1 MSKKIKIGVLGC
13 ADIAERMVL
22 PAMKELDDFELV
34 GVASRSKTKA
44 KRLAE
49 KFGTIP
55 YTGYESITEA
65 YPDAIYIPLPNSLH
79 YYWIKYFLNA
89 GVHVLVEKSMTCNL
103 QETTELNELAR
114 AKELVLLENFQ
125 FRFHSQLGF
134 IQKLLADGLIGELR
148 NIRSAFGFP
157 PFASKDNIRYIKEL
171 GGGALLDAGAY
182 PLKISQIFMNSDV
195 FVDGSELNVS
205 VEFGV
210 DTWGSAF
217 LKSHTN
223 NVTSQIAFGFEHY
236 YQNTLELWGSKGKI
250 TANRIFTAGPSVAPK
265 VLVETSSDKNTHVI
279 EPENHF
285 SKMLLHFQL
294 LINGTIGKEMEFLG
308 NIQQAKLIDEVYRQA
323 YA

>member
-1 MSKKIKIGVLGC
+1 MLGC

-22 PAMKELDDFELV
+22 PSIKGLDDFDLV

-44 KRLAE
+44 KRLAA

-55 YTGYESITEA
+55 YTGYETITEA

-79 YYWIKYFLNA
+79 YCWIKYFLNA
-89 GVHVLVEKSMTCNL
+89 EVHVLVEKSMTCNL
-103 QETTELNELAR
+103 QETIELNELAR
-114 AKELVLLENFQ
+114 AKGLVLLENFQ

-157 PFASKDNIRYIKEL
+157 PFSSKNNIRYRKDL

-182 PLKISQIFMNSDV
+182 PLKISQIFMKNDV
-195 FVDGSELNVS
+195 YVDSAELSISE
-205 VEFGV
+205 EFGV

-223 NVTSQIAFGFEHY
+223 NVTSQIAFGFDNF

-250 TANRIFTAGPSVAPK
+250 TADRIFTAGPSVAPN
-265 VLVETSSDKNTHVI
+265 VLVETSYDKNTHVI

-285 SKMLLHFQL
+285 SKMLLHFQV
-294 LINGTIGKEMEFLG
+294 LINGTMSKETEFLG
-308 NIQQAKLIDEVYRQA
+308 NIQQAKLIDQIYRQA

>member
-22 PAMKELDDFELV
+22 PAIKELDDFELV
-34 GVASRSKTKA
+34 GVASRSKIKA

-55 YTGYESITEA
+55 YTGYETITEA

-103 QETTELNELAR
+103 QETIELNELAR
-114 AKELVLLENFQ
+114 AKDLVLLENFQ

-157 PFASKDNIRYIKEL
+157 PFTSKDNIRYNKEL
-171 GGGALLDAGAY
+171 GGGSLLDAGAY
-182 PLKISQIFMNSDV
+182 PLKISQIFMNRDV
-195 FVDGSELNVS
+195 FVDGSVLNVS

-250 TANRIFTAGPSVAPK
+250 IADRIFTAGPSVAPK
-265 VLVETSSDKNTHVI
+265 VLVETSSDKNIHVI

-285 SKMLLHFQL
+285 SKMLLYFQL
-294 LINGTIGKEMEFLG
+294 LINGTIGKEVEFIG
-308 NIQQAKLIDEVYRQA
+308 NIQQAKLINQIYRQA

>member
-22 PAMKELDDFELV
+22 PAIKELDDFELV
-34 GVASRSKTKA
+34 GVASRSTIKA
-44 KRLAE
+44 NRLAE
-49 KFGTIP
+49 KFGTVP
-55 YTGYESITEA
+55 YTGYETITEA

-103 QETTELNELAR
+103 QETIELNELAR

-134 IQKLLADGLIGELR
+134 IKKLLADGLIGELR

-157 PFASKDNIRYIKEL
+157 PFTSKDNIRYSKEL
-171 GGGALLDAGAY
+171 GGGSLLDAGAY

-195 FVDGSELNVS
+195 FVDSAVLNVS
-205 VEFGV
+205 DEFGV

-217 LKSHTN
+217 LKSHKN
-223 NVTSQIAFGFEHY
+223 NVTSQIAFGFDNY

-250 TANRIFTAGPSVAPK
+250 TADRIFTAGPSVAPK
-265 VLVETSSDKNTHVI
+265 VLVETSSSKNTHVI

-285 SKMLLHFQL
+285 FKMLLHFHG
-294 LINGTIGKEMEFLG
+294 LINRKFDREFEFLG
-308 NIQQAKLIDEVYRQA
+308 NVKQSSLIDQVHRKADE
-323 YA
+323 